1 MKDGREAGLREA
13 VVQQVGDGGDVLG
26 VVVGDTTCSQTGGVV
41 GTFTGVL
48 SGNSEGESRS
58 SHGGD
63 EESLGEEHA
72 E

>member
-1 MKDGREAGLREA
+1 MGLREA

-26 VVVGDTTCSQTGGVV
+26 VVVGDTTGSQTGGVV
-41 GTFTGVL
+41 GTFTSVL
-48 SGNSEGESRS
+48 AGNGDGESRS
-58 SHGGD
+58 GHRGD